1 MNHEYF
7 SHIFSDLIKF
17 GVNDVYVT
25 PIQMKK
31 NRPATK
37 LTVICNKE
45 IKNIVERYIFR
56 ETTSIGIRNHQ
67 IDRTI
72 LDRKYEKLETEFG
85 EITIKKCYLD
95 KELINESIEYEDL
108 KRIAKQNFKSVKEIA
123 RILYKLI

>member
-56 ETTSIGIRNHQ
+56 ETTSIGIRNYQ

-72 LDRKYEKLETEFG
+72 LNRKYEKLETEYG
-85 EITIKKCYLD
+85 ELTIKKCYLD
-95 KELINESIEYEDL
+95 KELMNESIEYEDL
-108 KRIAKQNFKSVKEIA
+108 KRIAKQNFKSVKEIE
-123 RILYKLI
+123 RILYKII